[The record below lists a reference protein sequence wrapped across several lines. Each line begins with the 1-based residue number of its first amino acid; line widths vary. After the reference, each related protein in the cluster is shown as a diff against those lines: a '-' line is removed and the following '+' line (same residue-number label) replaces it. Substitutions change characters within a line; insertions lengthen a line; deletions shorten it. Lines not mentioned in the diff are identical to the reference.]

1 MGTFDGVRPDYSGV
15 PEETLSQVAMQVESA
30 IAAGERT
37 PALSDTGGVVV
48 TTESILQAI
57 RTRAARREL
66 VDGLL
71 DSGYAVQERSGL
83 IAIQRTKEYKKSTTG
98 EERNRHALIVLSE
111 NNDRWAI
118 YEGIRKAGTFAPS
131 ALNAI
136 QDTFY
141 RAQVANL
148 ASGQHYE
155 TPEGEIVAK

>member
-1 MGTFDGVRPDYSGV
+1 
-15 PEETLSQVAMQVESA
+15 MQVESA

-48 TTESILQAI
+48 NTDSVMQAI
-57 RTRAARREL
+57 RTRAARHEL
-66 VDGLL
+66 VEGLL
-71 DSGYAVQERSGL
+71 QAGYAVQQRSGL
-83 IAIQRTKEYKKSTTG
+83 IAIQRSKDYKKATTG

-118 YEGIRKAGTFAPS
+118 YEGIRKASSFAPS

-141 RAQVANL
+141 RAQVANMGP
-148 ASGQHYE
+148 GQLYE
-155 TPEGEIVAK
+155 NAEGELTAK